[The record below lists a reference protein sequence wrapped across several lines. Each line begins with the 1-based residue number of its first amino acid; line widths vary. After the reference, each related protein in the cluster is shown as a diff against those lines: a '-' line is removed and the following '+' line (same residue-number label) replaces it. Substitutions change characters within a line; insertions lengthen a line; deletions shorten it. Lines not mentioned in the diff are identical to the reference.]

1 MSPPIPLVTPGKA
14 SFLYDGQFGS
24 TGKGLAGAWVGE
36 HNLIDWAVTNASAN
50 AGHTSIING
59 ETHVLFHL
67 PSSFLTAREHNWT
80 RIFINKG
87 AIVDV
92 ELLIEEIER
101 LGIRPDQIFVDPNAA
116 VITTEDTEGEKSRWS
131 SQTKIASTQ
140 KGCGAALARKVE
152 RQGPNLGQYV
162 RDLNRPMPFILRT
175 IDLND
180 EMRMGKSVM
189 CEIPQGFSLSLSA
202 SGFYPYTTSR
212 DCTLQQGMSD
222 AGIHPSFFHKSL
234 AVLRTMPIRVGN
246 IQSEDGRQIGFSGPG
261 YRDQH
266 EQTWSELGLEPEIT
280 TVTKRVRRIFSFS
293 QEQYRQMAAYSRPDF
308 TFLNFCNYLNR
319 SQVENIVAGM
329 SATNRKLGI
338 EPIGFYGY
346 SAKSDGISEYI
357 R

>member
-1 MSPPIPLVTPGKA
+1 MSVPIPLVAPGKA

-50 AGHTSIING
+50 AGHTSIIDG
-59 ETHVLFHL
+59 KTHVLFHL
-67 PSSFLTAREHNWT
+67 PSSFLTARRENWT

-87 AIVDV
+87 AIVDLSV
-92 ELLIEEIER
+92 LIQEIEE
-101 LGIRPDQIFVDPNAA
+101 LGIRTDQIFVDPNAA
-116 VITTEDTEGEKSRWS
+116 VILPEDIECEKSRWS
-131 SQTKIASTQ
+131 PQTKIASTQ

-152 RQGPNLGQYV
+152 RQGPNLGQYIK
-162 RDLNRPMPFILRT
+162 DLNRPMPFITRVV
-175 IDLND
+175 DLND
-180 EMRMGKSVM
+180 EMRQGKSVM
-189 CEIPQGFSLSLSA
+189 VEIPQGFSLSVGA

-246 IQSEDGRQIGFSGPG
+246 IQAEDGRQIGFSGSG
-261 YRDQH
+261 YTDQH
-266 EQTWSELGLEPEIT
+266 EKTWSELELEPEIT

-293 QEQYRQMAAYSRPDF
+293 QQQYAQMAAYSRPDF
-308 TFLNFCNYLNR
+308 VFLNFANYLNR
-319 SQVENIVAGM
+319 PQMEDIISGM
-329 SATNRKLGI
+329 AATNRKLGLQ
-338 EPIGFYGY
+338 PITYYGY
-346 SAKSDGISEYI
+346 GPKSSDISEYL